1 MASKGEEVYEAD
13 KPVTFEILK
22 KAWDDFIVEKKQVLK
37 PSEIVILN
45 QDYSL
50 EEDKIILKLSNPVQI
65 EQLNGFRVE
74 LLSFLRKRIQNY
86 SLDINPVIT
95 VEEEKRMIYTS
106 SDKFNYLVKKN
117 PALMDLKIKLGLDLD
132 YS

>member
-1 MASKGEEVYEAD
+1 MSKGEEVYEVD
-13 KPVTFEILK
+13 KPVTFENLK
-22 KAWDDFIVEKKQVLK
+22 KAWDDFVVEKKQVLK
-37 PSEIVILN
+37 PSEVVILN
-45 QDYSL
+45 QEYAL
-50 EEDKIILKLSNPVQI
+50 EDDKIILKLSNPVQI